1 LAVKINRTN
10 RTKGAIMPDFTKIPL
25 YYDISD
31 YGVCIGTIVMLT
43 EFYDESEEYD
53 RTYEIVAY
61 DENSGEYGIA
71 EITDVSGEW
80 MDWRPN
86 YAIPLIWV
94 WNYKKYA
101 AI

>member
-1 LAVKINRTN
+1 MVDYTQ
-10 RTKGAIMPDFTKIPL
+10 IPL
-25 YYDISD
+25 YYDISGYD
-31 YGVCIGTIVMLT
+31 VHVGTIVMLN
-43 EFYDESEEYD
+43 ENYDTDDNYD
-53 RTYEIVAY
+53 TTYEIVAY

-71 EITDVSGEW
+71 EITDTSGEW

-94 WNYKKYA
+94 WNYQKYA